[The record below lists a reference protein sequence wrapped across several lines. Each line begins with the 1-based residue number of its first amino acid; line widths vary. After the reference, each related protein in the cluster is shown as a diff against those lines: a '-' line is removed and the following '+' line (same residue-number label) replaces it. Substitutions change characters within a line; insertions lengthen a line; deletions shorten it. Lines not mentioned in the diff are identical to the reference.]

1 MPADLDPLYYERIGK
16 DFGRFMSDYD
26 VSRRI
31 DLIRRLINGPIDR
44 NTSILEV
51 GCGTGRI
58 SRYLATLTDNLTV
71 NDISEK
77 LAISVSGDL
86 NCQTLFGDCA
96 YFINQGKKFDLI
108 VSSECLEHCLHPFKA
123 LSGIA
128 RLLKK
133 NGRLIMTTPNSLWH
147 PLVALTTILKIRK
160 FQGIENWVWPNQVR
174 KWLKRNG
181 FEDIRFS
188 GCHLFPWQ
196 IPMATKILPVFDQ
209 AGDILYPVMINFGFS
224 AKKIKNC
231 T

>member
-31 DLIRRLINGPIDR
+31 DLIRRLINGPIDKD
-44 NTSILEV
+44 TAILEI

-58 SRYLATLTDNLTV
+58 SKYLATLTDNLTV

-77 LAISVSGDL
+77 LTLSVARDL
-86 NCQTLFGDCA
+86 NCQMLLGDCA
-96 YFINQGKKFDLI
+96 YFINQGKEFDLI
-108 VSSECLEHCLHPFKA
+108 VSSECVEHCLQPINA

-133 NGRLIMTTPNSLWH
+133 NGRLIITTPNRLWY
-147 PLVALTTILKIRK
+147 PLVKLSMILNIRK
-160 FQGIENWVWPNQVR
+160 FQGIENWVWPNQIY
-174 KWLKRNG
+174 KWLQRNS

-188 GCHLFPWQ
+188 GCHLLPWQ
-196 IPMATKILPVFDQ
+196 IPLAAKILPVFDL
-209 AGDILYPVMINFGFS
+209 AGDILYPLMINFGFS
-224 AKKIKNC
+224 ARKK
-231 T
+231 